1 MLSQLVRD
9 LRLAARVLDQLD
21 SSVEDARTLFEDTV
35 DRARKAARGRL
46 KLRTKEPKRKR
57 WQGTAAH
64 SLGNLTAGRASAPS
78 DAVPPQPRP
87 ARSRP
92 PRREAVPQAP
102 PERPATT
109 PKIPSNL
116 LPEALELWRSGFATR
131 IANRLARAGLRT
143 WEEVLAHRPVARLA
157 AIDGLG
163 SAVVWEVRRVLA
175 AKGVEDKGD
184 PAYAEPSRRPALVPQ
199 RKRPTLDSLAT
210 EVAETLDRLGGSASL
225 TELLRKG
232 RGMSGSQ
239 VKRGLVALEEAG
251 EIYRTG
257 SRRSTRYHRFKKDDC
272 VGAPWEVPA
281 Q

>member
-1 MLSQLVRD
+1 VRTVDRKTSADGARVAAEAAQPLIRFLKGVRKGVDLIDRQTMSDFRDAMLSQLVRD

-21 SSVEDARTLFEDTV
+21 SSVEEARTLFEDTV

-46 KLRTKEPKRKR
+46 KLTTKQPPGKR

-64 SLGNLTAGRASAPS
+64 SLDDLRAGRASSPPEP
-78 DAVPPQPRP
+78 AVL
-87 ARSRP
+87 P
-92 PRREAVPQAP
+92 PR
-102 PERPATT
+102 
-109 PKIPSNL
+109 
-116 LPEALELWRSGFATR
+116 
-131 IANRLARAGLRT
+131 
-143 WEEVLAHRPVARLA
+143 
-157 AIDGLG
+157 
-163 SAVVWEVRRVLA
+163 
-175 AKGVEDKGD
+175 
-184 PAYAEPSRRPALVPQ
+184 

-272 VGAPWEVPA
+272 IGAPWEVPA